1 MKLMKRKAQGILE
14 YVIILTAIVGVFLV
28 LGISVIGKKDTSGGL
43 GSLMNQSKT
52 TIETASGKVANILK

>member
-1 MKLMKRKAQGILE
+1 MNLMKRKAQGILE